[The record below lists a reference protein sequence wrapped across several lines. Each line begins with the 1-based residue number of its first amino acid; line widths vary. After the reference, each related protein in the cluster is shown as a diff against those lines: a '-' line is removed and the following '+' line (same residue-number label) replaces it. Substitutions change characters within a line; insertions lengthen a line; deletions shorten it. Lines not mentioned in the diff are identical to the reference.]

1 MTTPTLERIEAEI
14 AHLSIAEQLWLMERL
29 AQRIRTRTLQML
41 PVGARELAE
50 MAQDPA
56 IQQELQQINAEFAV
70 TEADGLD
77 RAL

>member
-14 AHLSIAEQLWLMERL
+14 AHLPLAEQLWLMERL

>member
-14 AHLSIAEQLWLMERL
+14 AHLPLAEQLWLMERL

-77 RAL
+77 RAP

>member
-14 AHLSIAEQLWLMERL
+14 AHLPLAEQLWLMERL
-29 AQRIRTRTLQML
+29 AHRIRTHTLQM
-41 PVGARELAE
+41 PMVWERELAE

-77 RAL
+77 RTP